1 MTSLNL
7 SHLLFVLFFS
17 FIGLKSQES
26 CTSGSTIFIRQNQL
40 DSFLI
45 LNPNCVHVDKIDI
58 FGQNITNL
66 KALRNLKNI
75 DYLSIRNTKINSLA
89 GLENLERSKGMAIS
103 QNKLLSDLNVLNNL
117 HFSNIVSITN
127 NDSLTSFD
135 GLSGDSLMTIII
147 EGNKNVKNLTGL
159 ESSFCHRLHLFNINF
174 NSYSGHNLEKLKILY
189 LANITTLNS
198 LDFNNLDS
206 IKIELSPKIFSL
218 DDLSSL
224 LTINTLELYL
234 NENLS
239 ECSTD
244 LICKKLEDTTFSLV
258 VALNTNG
265 CNSKEEI
272 KEKCISNTMNELN
285 KNEIEIYPQPFTN
298 DIYFKGLKEPTEYK
312 ITNLEGKII
321 QIGQTERSINA
332 CNLSEGFYVLHLYL
346 KRNDKEI
353 KTFKMIK
360 I

>member
-7 SHLLFVLFFS
+7 SHLLFVILFS

-26 CTSGSTIFIRQNQL
+26 CTLGSTVFIRQNQL

-66 KALRNLKNI
+66 KALKNLKNI
-75 DYLSIRNTKINSLA
+75 NLLSIRNTKINSLA
-89 GLENLERSKGMAIS
+89 GLENLERSKGITIS
-103 QNKLLSDLNVLNNL
+103 QNSLLSDLFELNNL

-147 EGNKNVKNLTGL
+147 EGNKKVKNLTGL
-159 ESSFCHRLHLFNINF
+159 ESSFCHRLHLFNTNF
-174 NSYSGHNLEKLKILY
+174 NSYSGHNLENLKILY
-189 LANITTLNS
+189 LANINTLNS

-218 DDLSSL
+218 DALSSL
-224 LTINTLELYL
+224 LSINTLELYL

-244 LICKKLEDTTFSLV
+244 LVCKKLEDATFNLS
-258 VALNTNG
+258 VALNSNG

-272 KEKCISNTMNELN
+272 KEKCISTTMSELN
-285 KNEIEIYPQPFTN
+285 RNEIEIYPQPFTN
-298 DIYFKGLKEPTEYK
+298 DIYIKGLKEPTEYK
-312 ITNLEGKII
+312 ITNSVGKII
-321 QIGQTERSINA
+321 QNGQTYQSIDVF
-332 CNLSEGFYVLHLYL
+332 NLSKGFYVLHIYL
-346 KRNDKEI
+346 KSHSKDV